1 MPFISYAQNYEDVM
15 LRRALREVERG
26 FYVDIGAADPKE
38 DSVTFAFYER
48 GWSGI
53 NVEPLDEYFAKLVQA
68 RPRDKSLKVAAGRE
82 TGVRTLYA
90 LPSGLSTLDAEL
102 SARHQ
107 ASGLPAQE
115 IVVPVLTLTTILEDC
130 GLPTIHFLK
139 IDVEGAEAEV
149 LEGLDLDR
157 RRPWIIVVEA
167 TEPYSQLA
175 TRDNWEHLI
184 TNHGYDFAYFDG
196 LNCFYVADERP
207 ELKAR
212 LATPPNVF
220 DDFVRSSEWSNAKK
234 AVTLAQEL
242 VSARREAQQLDSV
255 LRDVQKELE
264 TTRPESSYLRNALQA
279 EKNYTD
285 HLYYALKSAREQV
298 ANLHNALLMEQA
310 QVANLSTVPSVDRAI
325 GRTLMRLRDKGYQL
339 SGGGIRAL
347 AKRAET
353 AWLRWHHS
361 FSVSHPR
368 LAVLGRRM
376 LTPFL
381 NGRTPLFRH
390 SAVPDIAIVQA
401 GGAETTI
408 DLVPDQFRRVEVRFT
423 DHKGENIIRFETD
436 VDGVKPE
443 SQSRTLFFNVRILQP
458 EVTDPTNTFKL
469 LNGFSQLEMD
479 GKIPHAWTIA
489 RRANLQVRRIPPGLD
504 SVVYVFELSALNTR
518 CITVS
523 QIADA
528 ESLSHTDSEIAI
540 ALPVSARDKYL
551 KLQAGLTENGTRS
564 RTR

>member
-1 MPFISYAQNYEDVM
+1 M

-38 DSVTFAFYER
+38 NSVTFAFYER

-90 LPSGLSTLDAEL
+90 LPSGLSTLDPEL

-107 ASGLPAQE
+107 ANGLLAQE

-157 RRPWIIVVEA
+157 LRPWIIVVEA
-167 TEPYSQLA
+167 TEPNSQVT

-184 TNHGYDFAYFDG
+184 TNHGYGFAYFDG

-234 AVTLAQEL
+234 AVTLEQEL
-242 VSARREAQQLDSV
+242 VSARQEAQQLDSV

-264 TTRPESSYLRNALQA
+264 TTHPESGYLRNALQA

-310 QVANLSTVPSVDRAI
+310 QVANLSNALKAGLAVPSVDRAI

-339 SGGGIRAL
+339 TGGGIRAL
-347 AKRAET
+347 ARRAET
-353 AWLRWHHS
+353 AWRRWHHS
-361 FSVSHPR
+361 FSVNHPR

-376 LTPFL
+376 LKPFL

-390 SAVPDIAIVQA
+390 SATPDTAIVQA

-443 SQSRTLFFNVRILQP
+443 SESRTLFFNVRILQP
-458 EVTDPTNTFKL
+458 EVTDPTNTLKL
-469 LNGFSQLEMD
+469 LDGFSQLEMD
-479 GKIPHAWTIA
+479 GKIPHVWAIA
-489 RRANLQVRRIPPGLD
+489 RRADLQVPRIPPGLD
-504 SVVYVFELSALNTR
+504 SVVYVFELSALIAR

-523 QIADA
+523 QSAEAD
-528 ESLSHTDSEIAI
+528 EKSLSHTDSEIAI

-551 KLQAGLTENGTRS
+551 KLQAAIAENSTRS